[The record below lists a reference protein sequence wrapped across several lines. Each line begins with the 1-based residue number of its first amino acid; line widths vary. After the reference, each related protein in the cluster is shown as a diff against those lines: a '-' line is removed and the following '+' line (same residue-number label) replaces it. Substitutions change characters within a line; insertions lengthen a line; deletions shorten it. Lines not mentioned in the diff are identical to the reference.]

1 MKKFFVLT
9 MLLFCGMSVAL
20 AQKPAE
26 IKFDKLTHDFG
37 TFSEKEPVVSC
48 TFSFT
53 NVGESPLIINQA
65 VASCGCTVP
74 EYTKTP
80 IQPGEKGEIKV
91 TYNGTGKFPGHFKKS
106 ITVRTNGAVE
116 MTRLYIEGEMTEA
129 KEKKNPCRLAGV
141 FYLELIGEAYRTI
154 FLELPVTE
162 FAIPDA
168 GIVETREEEQISSDI
183 LRHTEFEGI
192 LPLYLCTFV

>member
-1 MKKFFVLT
+1 MKKILVLT
-9 MLLFCGMSVAL
+9 MLLFCGMNVAF

-37 TFSEKEPVVSC
+37 TFSEKSPVVSC

-74 EYTKTP
+74 EYTKSP

-91 TYNGTGKFPGHFKKS
+91 TYNGTGKFPVHFKKS

-129 KEKKNPCRLAGV
+129 K
-141 FYLELIGEAYRTI
+141 
-154 FLELPVTE
+154 
-162 FAIPDA
+162 
-168 GIVETREEEQISSDI
+168 
-183 LRHTEFEGI
+183 
-192 LPLYLCTFV
+192 